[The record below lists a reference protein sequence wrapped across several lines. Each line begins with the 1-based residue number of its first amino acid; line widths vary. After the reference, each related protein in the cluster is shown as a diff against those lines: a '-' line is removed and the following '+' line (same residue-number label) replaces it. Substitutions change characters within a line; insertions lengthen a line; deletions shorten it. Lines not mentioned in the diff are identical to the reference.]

1 MFFYTPLPPPASKH
15 IPGRPGPSMPKVSEG
30 MGVSFDWVS
39 FQKVLP
45 GGWEL
50 YLEKHYAAQ
59 SMEVPEYLRP
69 QSMRRYSSQAQV
81 ALDRVRLQGAGGG
94 MLHDV

>member
-1 MFFYTPLPPPASKH
+1 
-15 IPGRPGPSMPKVSEG
+15 MPKVSEG
-30 MGVSFDWVS
+30 MGVTFDWVS

-81 ALDRVRLQGAGGG
+81 ALDRVRLERAGGGMGG
-94 MLHDV
+94 MLHDVHSLNGQWPNHRHSDQLF